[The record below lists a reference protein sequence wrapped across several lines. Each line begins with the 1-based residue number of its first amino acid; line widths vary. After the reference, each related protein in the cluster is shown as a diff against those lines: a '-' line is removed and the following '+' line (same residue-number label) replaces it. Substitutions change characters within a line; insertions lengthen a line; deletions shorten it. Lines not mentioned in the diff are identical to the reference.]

1 MTQSPAASQQTTT
14 TVEGA
19 QEAPAATTQTTR
31 TTKTT
36 TVSGTV
42 KAYEPGQS
50 ITVAGPGDKV
60 TTYTITTDSQLPQDL
75 AVGKTVSVQTAMVSG
90 KPVVRSVT
98 SKTTTTTKTTHA
110 KTLSP
115 Q

>member
-1 MTQSPAASQQTTT
+1 MSCS
-14 TVEGA
+14 GA
-19 QEAPAATTQTTR
+19 
-31 TTKTT
+31 

-50 ITVAGPGDKV
+50 ITVVGPSNKV
-60 TTYTITTDSQLPQDL
+60 TTYTITTDSQLPQDM
-75 AVGKTVSVQTAMVSG
+75 AVGKSVTVQTMTVSG

-98 SKTTTTTKTTHA
+98 SKTTTTKTTKT